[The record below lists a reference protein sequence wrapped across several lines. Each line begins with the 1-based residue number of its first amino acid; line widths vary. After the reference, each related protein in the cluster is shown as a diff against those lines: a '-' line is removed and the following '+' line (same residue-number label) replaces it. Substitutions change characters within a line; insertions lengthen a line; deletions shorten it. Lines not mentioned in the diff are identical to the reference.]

1 MASKGKKNSNPRQQA
16 VLNLLVILIVSI
28 FCAYTV
34 LNGLGNE
41 HKGSAKNIEQGL
53 DLQGG
58 ASITYQIED
67 KKFTDSDVEDT
78 KYKLQKRVEAFS
90 TESEVYREGDD
101 RITVEIPGFHDANE
115 VLEQL
120 GRPGN
125 LEFRLADG
133 TNGSYQ
139 DGTLVMTG
147 AEVTNAQATSQEDNG
162 IAQDVVSLT
171 LNKKGTKA
179 FAEATSANIGKPI
192 YIIYDGEVI
201 SAPTVQTAIT
211 DGKCVITGMEDH
223 DAAENLATQIRI
235 GAISL
240 SLKEL
245 RSNVVG
251 ARLGDNALSTSLK
264 AGAIGIAV
272 IIVFMTVV
280 YYLPGFLAGIA
291 LVIYI
296 ILNLLAINGFN
307 VTLTLPGI
315 AGILLA
321 IGMAVDAN
329 VIIFTRIRE
338 EIAGGR
344 TVISAINEGY
354 SKALSAIID
363 GNITTLIAA
372 AVLWIK
378 GSGTVKGF
386 AQTLA
391 IGIILSMFTALFITR
406 RLMTSC
412 YELGLQDEKF
422 YGRAKPAKVRNYV
435 KASKFCIAAS
445 LIVILL
451 GFVFMPIN
459 KSQIGNI
466 LNYDLEFSG
475 GTSVTLTMKDKVAEG
490 TEKDIEQTVKDT
502 VDVKTVQTQSVINSD
517 QIVVKT
523 NELTLDER
531 QKLEDALK
539 GKYDI
544 AEYETEEITASVSQ
558 EMKSDAITAV
568 IISVIFMLIY
578 IAFRFK
584 DVRFGASAVLALM
597 HDVLVV
603 LTLYSV
609 ARLSVGNTF
618 IACMLTILGY
628 SVNATIVIFDRIR
641 ENLRNNQMVKQGI
654 DVVVNTSISQ
664 TLTRSI
670 NTSLTSFVT
679 IFILYLIGVAS
690 IKEFTLALMA
700 GIICGAYSSVCI
712 SGPIWYYLRMVQE
725 RKKKGKSRGTDKK
738 DQTES
743 SNKQKALAES
753 HQEASDKGD
762 ASDLNSGTDQKAS
775 SKKKKSSKKKNKK
788 KNRR

>member
-1 MASKGKKNSNPRQQA
+1 MAKNKRKNQNPKQQA
-16 VLNLLVILIVSI
+16 VLNLIVILLVSV
-28 FCAYTV
+28 FAAYTV
-34 LNGLGNE
+34 LTGLGKQ

-67 KKFTDSDVEDT
+67 KKYTDSDVKDT
-78 KYKLQKRVEAFS
+78 EYKLQKRVEQYS
-90 TESEVYREGDD
+90 TESEVYREGND

-115 VLEQL
+115 VLEKL

-125 LEFRLADG
+125 LEFRLGDG
-133 TNGSYQ
+133 TNGSYE
-139 DGTLVMTG
+139 DGTVVMTG
-147 AEVTNAQATSQEDNG
+147 SEVVNAQATTQDQNG

-171 LNKKGTKA
+171 LNDKGTKA
-179 FAEATSANIGKPI
+179 FAEATTANIGKPI

-201 SAPTVQTAIT
+201 SAPNVQSAIT
-211 DGKCVITGMEDH
+211 DGKCVITGMKDH
-223 DAAENLATQIRI
+223 DDAENLATQIRI

-264 AGAIGIAV
+264 AGAIGIA
-272 IIVFMTVV
+272 IIFVFMTVV
-280 YYLPGFLAGIA
+280 YYLPGFLSGIA

-296 ILNLLAINGFN
+296 LLNLLAINGFN

-338 EIAGGR
+338 EIAAGR

-354 SKALSAIID
+354 SKALSAILD

-406 RLMTSC
+406 RLMVSF
-412 YELGLQDEKF
+412 YNLGFKDEKY
-422 YGRAKPAKVRNYV
+422 YGKAKEIKVRNYV
-435 KASKFCIAAS
+435 GASRFCIIAS
-445 LIVILL
+445 VAVILL
-451 GFVFMPIN
+451 GFIFMPIN
-459 KSQIGNI
+459 KKQIGNI

-475 GTSVTLTMKDKVAEG
+475 GTSVTLTMKDKVQG
-490 TEKDIEQTVKDT
+490 DLGKQIEQTVKET
-502 VDVKTVQTQSVINSD
+502 VDVKTVQSQSVINSD

-539 GKYDI
+539 EKYPI
-544 AEYETEEITASVSQ
+544 VEYETEEITASVSQ

-568 IISVIFMLIY
+568 VISVIFMLIY

-641 ENLRNNQMVKQGI
+641 ENLRESQLTKQGL
-654 DVVVNTSISQ
+654 DMVVNTSISQ

-712 SGPIWYYLRMVQE
+712 SGPIWYFMKAAQE
-725 RKKKGKSRGTDKK
+725 RKKGGQRKGIPQNQMPKEQAVKEQAGDEEFPKS
-738 DQTES
+738 
-743 SNKQKALAES
+743 A
-753 HQEASDKGD
+753 
-762 ASDLNSGTDQKAS
+762 
-775 SKKKKSSKKKNKK
+775 KKKSSKGKKKSNKK
-788 KNRR
+788 RR